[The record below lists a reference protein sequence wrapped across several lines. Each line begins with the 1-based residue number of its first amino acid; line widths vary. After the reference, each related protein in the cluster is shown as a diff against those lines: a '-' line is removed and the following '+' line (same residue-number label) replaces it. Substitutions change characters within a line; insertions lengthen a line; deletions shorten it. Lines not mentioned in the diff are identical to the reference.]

1 MNPNFNFDFREFLK
15 SLQEIDDAGEI
26 IRTAQREMRAA
37 KDFSVKRRNN
47 SLLLKQQNYIVDLR
61 DFIGFVSGREQPAT
75 TFPEDYL
82 NSDEYKHK
90 LHYRTFGR

>member
-15 SLQEIDDAGEI
+15 SLSETGDRAEI
-26 IRTAQREMRAA
+26 IRAAQLEMRAA
-37 KDFSVKRRNN
+37 KDFTVKRG
-47 SLLLKQQNYIVDLR
+47 SKALLLKQQNYIADLR
-61 DFIGFVSGREQPAT
+61 DFIQFVSGRETPET